1 MRDHKS
7 LLASQEAQR
16 VTDVVFEG
24 VKTSWNPFPA
34 PVFSQLQRASLSV
47 QLNVTPAHVSP
58 LTGHCGDGAGAASGP
73 TRNRTENLLIKRT
86 TGSWAV
92 GSNLLL
98 GLEKLLSCSPYTQ
111 PN

>member
-34 PVFSQLQRASLSV
+34 PVISQLQRASLSV

-73 TRNRTENLLIKRT
+73 TRNRTENLLIKSADARGDHRT
-86 TGSWAV
+86 
-92 GSNLLL
+92 L
-98 GLEKLLSCSPYTQ
+98 GGAY
-111 PN
+111 NYNA